1 MILFSLEIYPLYISS
16 ICHLIS
22 SLSSLFSLSRQAYA
36 AGCNVVILA
45 STFERVQII
54 PGANHGYVKISALDC
69 STDTGKIAAA
79 YENKICIFEP
89 TPVIESSKH
98 NTHFLDYRWVPSAE
112 CHVYE

>member
-1 MILFSLEIYPLYISS
+1 MYLINRSF
-16 ICHLIS
+16 HL
-22 SLSSLFSLSRQAYA
+22 LSQQAYA

-89 TPVIESSKH
+89 TPVIESVKH
-98 NTHFLDYRWVPSAE
+98 NTHFLDYRCVQNLNKRTSID
-112 CHVYE
+112 

>member
-1 MILFSLEIYPLYISS
+1 MFLFLFSFDL
-16 ICHLIS
+16 
-22 SLSSLFSLSRQAYA
+22 QAYA

-98 NTHFLDYRWVPSAE
+98 NTHFLDYRWVKRVFQLE
-112 CHVYE
+112 LGFLLRLLDEL